1 MTETTGQ
8 LGKNVDHMTEAADA
22 TQEIRYGFIGVG
34 MMGQEH
40 IRNVQALPG
49 ARVVALADPELS
61 SLAAAQNL
69 VSSEVSSYASTSEM
83 LAKESLD
90 AVVISSPNF
99 THHSV
104 LEPLWNTSL
113 NLLIE
118 KPMCTTVHDCL
129 QVQAAAQSHQGIV
142 WVGLEYRYMPPVQRF
157 LAELS
162 SSDKANGS
170 STGQVRMLSI
180 REHRYPFLEKV
191 DNWNRFSANTG
202 GTLVEKCC
210 HFFDL
215 MRLAIHSAPL
225 RVMASGAQ
233 DVNHLDEHYPQG
245 TPDILD
251 NAYVIVEFANGARA
265 SLDLSMFAEGSAFEQ
280 ELVAVGDLG
289 KVEVKIPGFMELS
302 RGRQAELIVGSRGT
316 DWPVTTSLIGA
327 EESVGYL
334 GAHHG
339 ASYLEHVDFCN
350 AIRNGSDALVT
361 VEDGLWSVAMGAAA
375 QISLTE
381 GRMVSLAELELS

>member
-1 MTETTGQ
+1 MSEII
-8 LGKNVDHMTEAADA
+8 AS

-49 ARVVALADPELS
+49 ARVVALADPEPA
-61 SLAAAQNL
+61 SLAAAQSL
-69 VSSEVSSYASTSEM
+69 VSSEVSSYLSTDQM

-104 LEPLWNTSL
+104 LEPLWDTSL

-118 KPMCTTVHDCL
+118 KPMCTTVQDCL
-129 QVQAAAQSHQGIV
+129 QVQAAAQQHQGVV

-162 SSDKANGS
+162 TGGKKSSANSAGS
-170 STGQVRMLSI
+170 SIGQVRMLSI
-180 REHRYPFLEKV
+180 REHRFPFLEKV
-191 DNWNRFSANTG
+191 GNWNRFSANTG
-202 GTLVEKCC
+202 GSLVEKCC

-215 MRLAIHSAPL
+215 MRLAIPSPPL

-233 DVNHLDEHYPQG
+233 DVNHLDEQYSQG

-251 NAYVIVEFANGARA
+251 NAFVIVEFANGARA

-302 RGRQAELIVGSRGT
+302 RGRQAELVVGSRAT

-339 ASYLEHVDFCN
+339 ASYLEHVDFCE

-375 QISLTE
+375 QISLSE
-381 GRMVSLAELELS
+381 GRVVSLAELGLD

>member
-1 MTETTGQ
+1 
-8 LGKNVDHMTEAADA
+8 
-22 TQEIRYGFIGVG
+22 

-49 ARVVALADPELS
+49 ATVVAIADPDAT
-61 SLAAAQNL
+61 SLGAAQEL
-69 VSSEVSSYASTSEM
+69 AGETVSSYLSVAEM

-99 THHSV
+99 THRSI
-104 LEPLWNTSL
+104 LEPLWQTSL
-113 NLLIE
+113 HLLIE
-118 KPMCTTVHDCL
+118 KPLCTTVADCL
-129 QVQAAAQSHQGIV
+129 HVQAAADSHDGIV
-142 WVGLEYRYMPPVQRF
+142 WVGLEYRYMPPVRRF
-157 LAELS
+157 LQELGVGHAGTHS
-162 SSDKANGS
+162 PEKS
-170 STGQVRMLSI
+170 STGRVRMLSI
-180 REHRYPFLEKV
+180 REHRFPFLDKV
-191 DNWNRFSANTG
+191 GHWNRFSTNTG

-215 MRLAIHSAPL
+215 MRVAIPSRPV

-233 DVNHLDEHYPQG
+233 DVNHLDEQYPEG

-251 NAYVIVEFANGARA
+251 NAFVIVEFENGARA

-302 RGRQAELIVGSRGT
+302 RGRQAELIVGSRAAG
-316 DWPVTTSLIGA
+316 WPVTSAQIGT
-327 EESVGYL
+327 EESVRYL

-339 ASYLEHVDFCN
+339 ASYLEHVDFCS
-350 AIRNGSDALVT
+350 AIRNGTAPLVT

-375 QISLTE
+375 QT
-381 GRMVSLAELELS
+381 SLAEGRAVTIAEMGVS